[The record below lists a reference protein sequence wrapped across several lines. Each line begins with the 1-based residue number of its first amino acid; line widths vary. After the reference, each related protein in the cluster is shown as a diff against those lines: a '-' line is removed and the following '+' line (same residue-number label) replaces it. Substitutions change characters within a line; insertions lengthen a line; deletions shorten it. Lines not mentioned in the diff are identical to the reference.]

1 MKIEGNEKCHACPRV
16 LASVLF
22 RYFGI
27 PRLLRGF
34 RLFRWC
40 SAFRCSVFR
49 CSACVP
55 CSGVP
60 GFIVCRFHVNIAK
73 FLRTAFFIKHF
84 RWLLLNKVKTNV
96 KSTWFILLPDWLYYV
111 IKSIMILNSKHSAK
125 LQRYRSRNTK
135 KQKHKKL
142 KHRKTKT

>member
-1 MKIEGNEKCHACPRV
+1 MPCLSSGSSFCVV
-16 LASVLF
+16 LLF
-22 RYFGI
+22 RYSAVVPWFPAI
-27 PRLLRGF
+27 PLVF
-34 RLFRWC
+34 RVPLFRVP
-40 SAFRCSVFR
+40 VFR

-73 FLRTAFFIKHF
+73 FLRKAFFIKHF

-96 KSTWFILLPDWLYYV
+96 KSTWFILLPDWLYHV
-111 IKSIMILNSKHSAK
+111 IKSIKTLNSKHIAK

-135 KQKHKKL
+135 KQKHEKL